1 METYDNREKKKQNI
15 NKGKCES
22 NYSDKKSLKKKK
34 KKDKSV
40 AQHEN
45 TKQGEQN

>member
-34 KKDKSV
+34 KKR
-40 AQHEN
+40 
-45 TKQGEQN
+45 